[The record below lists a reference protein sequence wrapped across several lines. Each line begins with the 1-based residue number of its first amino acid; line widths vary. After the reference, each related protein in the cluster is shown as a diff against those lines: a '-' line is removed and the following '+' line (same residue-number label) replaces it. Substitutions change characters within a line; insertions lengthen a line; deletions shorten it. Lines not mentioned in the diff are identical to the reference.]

1 MGARACRGR
10 DGEMIGN
17 EKGGRMGINV
27 SDERVGSRMAW
38 KGSHNGA
45 RTCAA

>member
-27 SDERVGSRMAW
+27 SDERVGWPGREVTME
-38 KGSHNGA
+38 
-45 RTCAA
+45 